1 LSSFDFNFVEFEE
14 WLVDRKRIPAD
25 WRKRVAVIRVKI
37 LKEFSSLPKE
47 IDPFFQTLDPEVIGY
62 LEVKKVYE
70 ILLKTTPESRN
81 IFGRLSG
88 ASVRKTVS
96 LFRTFVCVHCLSCI
110 MLF

>member
-1 LSSFDFNFVEFEE
+1 M
-14 WLVDRKRIPAD
+14 
-25 WRKRVAVIRVKI
+25 
-37 LKEFSSLPKE
+37 
-47 IDPFFQTLDPEVIGY
+47 
-62 LEVKKVYE
+62 YE

-110 MLF
+110 MLFQGVWEAIVRAFEKDHIYLGEAAQIIIQNVNYEM

>member
-1 LSSFDFNFVEFEE
+1 LVVFSFKFNVV
-14 WLVDRKRIPAD
+14 L
-25 WRKRVAVIRVKI
+25 
-37 LKEFSSLPKE
+37 LP
-47 IDPFFQTLDPEVIGY
+47 VIGY
-62 LEVKKVYE
+62 LEVKKMYE

-81 IFGRLSG
+81 VFGRLSG